1 MPYSLKS
8 GMFLSTFAVTSGGAG
23 MTLPVATM
31 VLSRPGWGRYAMSG
45 ALPPLTRTGSWASN
59 SLEPSYL
66 MVTPVQSSNGLYEA
80 WCGASSGAVIEV

>member
-1 MPYSLKS
+1 MPYCFQS
-8 GMFLSTFAVTSGGAG
+8 GMFLSTLATISGGASL
-23 MTLPVATM
+23 TAPVATR
-31 VLSRPGWGRYAMSG
+31 VFSRPGCGMYAMSG

-66 MVTPVQSSNGLYEA
+66 IVTPVQSSNGLYEA